1 MKTRTLDQ
9 LDFTVRLL
17 ADHLVEGRQPEAV
30 EAYTRV
36 RRLIAE
42 AIAERDAL
50 LGMVP
55 RADLLAELAGQYVA
69 PGS

>member
-17 ADHLVEGRQPEAV
+17 ADHLVEGRQPEAA
-30 EAYTRV
+30 EAYARV
-36 RRLIAE
+36 RQLITE

-55 RADLLAELAGQYVA
+55 RPDLLADIAAQYVA
-69 PGS
+69 PES